1 MNNRQN
7 VSKALHISLWAA
19 QIVLAAS
26 LAWSGSLKL
35 FQPVWKLSAMWP
47 WAGEVPVA
55 LVKFTGIID
64 FLGAFGLILPALL
77 RVKPRLTPTAA
88 TGVIALML
96 CAGIFHIVRGEASQI
111 GVNIV
116 FAAIAAFIA
125 WGRLKAGGER

>member
-77 RVKPRLTPTAA
+77 RVKPRLTPTAIWLA
-88 TGVIALML
+88 MAPLPGNALP
-96 CAGIFHIVRGEASQI
+96 GWRS
-111 GVNIV
+111 
-116 FAAIAAFIA
+116 
-125 WGRLKAGGER
+125 R